1 MKRLALAAVGVA
13 CVLLGVVVGAWWQH
27 QPDPPRAA
35 TVSLEPLE
43 VGFAQDMS
51 SHHLQA
57 IELCHALASPREPM
71 IDALCTQIT
80 SAQNQE
86 IGVLSG
92 WLMLLDQPQ
101 TSPQP
106 MAWMGTGHHHSG
118 AHMPGMASWTEMDE
132 LRRLTGPAAEAAFL
146 QLMIRHHRGGLDMAS
161 HAAQHATTRAVAQL
175 ATSMVKE
182 QSEEIGVME
191 PLLAAR
197 GGEQLPYP

>member
-1 MKRLALAAVGVA
+1 MKHLARTAAAVA
-13 CVLLGVVVGAWWQH
+13 CLLLGVVVGAWWQG
-27 QPDPPRAA
+27 QPAQPREISM
-35 TVSLEPLE
+35 SLEPME

-51 SHHLQA
+51 THHLQA
-57 IELCHALASPREPM
+57 IELCHALESPRDPVV
-71 IDALCTQIT
+71 DALCAQIT
-80 SAQNQE
+80 SSQNQE

-101 TSPQP
+101 TSSHP
-106 MAWMGTGHHHSG
+106 MAWMGTDHGHAG

-132 LRRLTGPAAEAAFL
+132 LRRRSGLAAETSFL

-161 HAAQHATTRAVAQL
+161 YAAQHATTRAVAQL
-175 ATSMVKE
+175 ATSMIKE

-197 GGEQLPYP
+197 GGEQLAYP